1 MAGLIC
7 PWKKNC
13 KTENWLV
20 STYTKV
26 AMVVVNFTWTI
37 ENFAFKTRAIKTG
50 KFLTLG
56 ISSADGDEKVQWQH
70 IPKVMLLKTI
80 IKIDFHMFFNFKSG
94 HTLMIEL
101 HLDRELLI
109 QMLLLSDTQEAL
121 LLKMKLW
128 TTSDLIP
135 EGFSRQPDRR
145 FCERLDYN
153 LLSTSP
159 SLQLHVPDDIFSEH
173 WKKTQFPVYVPLP
186 L

>member
-1 MAGLIC
+1 
-7 PWKKNC
+7 
-13 KTENWLV
+13 
-20 STYTKV
+20 
-26 AMVVVNFTWTI
+26 MVVVNFTWTI